1 MPRLGPSASH
11 VAVDQE
17 KAAEFVQAVTLLTSV
32 MKEPW
37 AQQLV
42 TNMQL
47 DLPTTDFVSALRGS
61 SSSSRPIATA
71 PVAPVAPVPP
81 SVAAPKAHSLAAA
94 PEAVAPPPPP
104 APPVP
109 EAQHVDPTP
118 PPTEP
123 APAPTPPPVEPAPTP
138 PPMEATTVVPT
149 PPSEESAVATIN
161 TSTHK
166 AAHMRLKRR
175 MEADPAAFPGM
186 SKLWNGS
193 RQETRQAEKTRKGS
207 HQPLM

>member
-104 APPVP
+104 
-109 EAQHVDPTP
+109 
-118 PPTEP
+118 
-123 APAPTPPPVEPAPTP
+123 VEPAPTP